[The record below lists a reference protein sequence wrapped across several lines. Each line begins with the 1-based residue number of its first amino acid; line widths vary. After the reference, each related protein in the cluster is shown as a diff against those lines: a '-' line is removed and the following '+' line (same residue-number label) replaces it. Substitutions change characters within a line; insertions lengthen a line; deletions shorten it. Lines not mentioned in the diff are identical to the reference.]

1 MSNYPTLN
9 VELCVL
15 GARRWA
21 IACGEPNMESSID
34 TPVHSPR
41 MIISV
46 NAESKVSFKFEAM
59 FVTIA
64 DGALPADHKK
74 FHELAQSL
82 CPESEYFLCE
92 GIPYEMATLMGYQT
106 KSLRK
111 WDFPFKR
118 LDHNNCDMW
127 LCSASKKSTTRWCK
141 HCTNLMYYITG
152 KGKKRQSI
160 TT

>member
-1 MSNYPTLN
+1 
-9 VELCVL
+9 
-15 GARRWA
+15 
-21 IACGEPNMESSID
+21 MESIID

-46 NAESKVSFKFEAM
+46 NAESKVCFKFEAM

-64 DGALPADHKK
+64 DGTLPADHKK
-74 FHELAQSL
+74 FPDLAQSL

-106 KSLRK
+106 KSLRQ

-118 LDHNNCDMW
+118 LE
-127 LCSASKKSTTRWCK
+127 TTIIVICG
-141 HCTNLMYYITG
+141 CTLHQRSQLQDGVNVVQI
-152 KGKKRQSI
+152 
-160 TT
+160 